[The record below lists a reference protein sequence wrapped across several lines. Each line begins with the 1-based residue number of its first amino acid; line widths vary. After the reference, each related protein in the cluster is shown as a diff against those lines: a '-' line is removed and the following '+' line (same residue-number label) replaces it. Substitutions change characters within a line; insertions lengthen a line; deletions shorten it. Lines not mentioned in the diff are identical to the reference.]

1 MQQNLNR
8 MIDQVAKEKGIN
20 RDTLV
25 EALEAALI
33 SAARKKYGSRVELE
47 AQYSD
52 ETGEVEVFLFKDVVE
67 DVTDPTTEIDLPT
80 ARRELD
86 PEAEIGDQLGVK
98 METDGFGRIAAQT
111 AKQVII
117 QKVKDAERENIYAEY
132 KDRKGDIVTGMVQRF
147 EKRNIIVNM
156 GRGEAILPYGEQIPR
171 ENFRQGDRIRALILD
186 VRRTQKDP
194 QIILSRANPLFLVKL
209 FEGEVPEIAEGIV
222 RIMCAAREPGQRA
235 KIGVRSTDSD
245 VDPVGACVGMK
256 GSRVQAVVQELR
268 GEKIDIIPWN
278 DDPAHFVCNALQPAE
293 ISKVIIDQDV
303 NTMEVV
309 VADDQLSLAIGKR
322 GQNVRLAAKL
332 TGWKIDVRS
341 ESKEEK
347 ITGESFERLMG
358 IEGMDEDTAT
368 MLFDNGYR
376 TPEDIAKASLAELTS
391 FMGITEERGS
401 QLIHGAFRYLATAAE
416 APKEPKEPEEEA
428 AAAEGEEM
436 EAEEEEFEEAE
447 EELEA
452 SAEEADFAESDEE
465 RAEDEDEED
474 TELEAA
480 ETGEEFEENE
490 NENENEEEETEPESG
505 APASVSAEEAAELT
519 PSA

>member
-1 MQQNLNR
+1 MGINLNR
-8 MIDQVAKEKGIN
+8 MIDQVAKEKGIQ

-47 AQYSD
+47 AQYSE

-67 DVTDPTTEIDLPT
+67 KVEDSTLEIDLET

-86 PEAEIGDQLGVK
+86 AEAEIGDQLGVK
-98 METDGFGRIAAQT
+98 METDSFGRIAAQT

-117 QKVKDAERENIYAEY
+117 QKVKDAERENIFAEY
-132 KDRKGDIVTGMVQRF
+132 KDRKGDVVTGMVQRF
-147 EKRNIIVNM
+147 EKRNIIVNL
-156 GRGEAILPYGEQIPR
+156 GRGEAILPYSEQIPR
-171 ENFRQGDRIRALILD
+171 ENYRQGDRIRALILE

-194 QIILSRANPLFLVKL
+194 QIILSRSNPLFLVKL
-209 FEGEVPEIAEGIV
+209 FEQEVPEIAEGIV

-235 KIGVRSTDSD
+235 KIGVRSSDAD

-303 NTMEVV
+303 STMEVI

-347 ITGESFERLMG
+347 ITGESFERLMS
-358 IEGMDEDTAT
+358 IDSMDEETAT
-368 MLFDNGYR
+368 VLFDQGYR
-376 TPEDIAKASLAELTS
+376 TPEDIAKATLPELTS
-391 FMGITEERGS
+391 FMGITEEKAV
-401 QLIHGAFRYLATAAE
+401 LLVHGALRYLANPPEEQPEEEEDLEAEAAE
-416 APKEPKEPEEEA
+416 AEPTQGEELEAETQDGDVDVEGAEEETSPQ
-428 AAAEGEEM
+428 GQ
-436 EAEEEEFEEAE
+436 EAEEEQAE
-447 EELEA
+447 EIAEA
-452 SAEEADFAESDEE
+452 TDSVSV
-465 RAEDEDEED
+465 
-474 TELEAA
+474 
-480 ETGEEFEENE
+480 GEEPVS
-490 NENENEEEETEPESG
+490 EEEGVEDQL
-505 APASVSAEEAAELT
+505 SA
-519 PSA
+519 